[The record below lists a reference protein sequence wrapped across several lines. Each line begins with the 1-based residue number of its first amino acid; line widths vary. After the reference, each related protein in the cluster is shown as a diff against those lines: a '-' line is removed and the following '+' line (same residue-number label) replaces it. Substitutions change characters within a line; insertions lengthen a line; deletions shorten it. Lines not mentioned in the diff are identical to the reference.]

1 MIITQLDIALFSV
14 AINGLKAALQKF
26 FIEHIAMVQSNED
39 ARIRAS
45 DMSEMRVK

>member
-1 MIITQLDIALFSV
+1 MFSV
-14 AINGLKAALQKF
+14 AINGLKAFNTLYYKSSVIQ
-26 FIEHIAMVQSNED
+26 HIAMVQSNED